1 MLATVGIFRTF
12 QFFWYKDVPTSFE
25 SPQPFPWYGTALLFC
40 ITHPLYKRSF
50 VCFSFPILL
59 DRSHRTSTVLLSRLS
74 QPARKKISCR
84 ENKKKGEKKNKLGC
98 GPTLAQVF
106 VYQGTSLLE
115 LVQRLSV
122 WPPVLYLFCDTF
134 LEFWQLDMVWRDAT
148 KLAQTWLSFLQCSQN
163 STVVCTVTVTEPQ
176 GQRDI
181 ANANADSQEADAADE
196 NAEIV
201 EVLNDVGAL
210 LGEPI
215 FITNWIR
222 EWRNE
227 IFWIFHLQRCVYL
240 IKFANIVTNYV
251 NLSPPCL

>member
-1 MLATVGIFRTF
+1 
-12 QFFWYKDVPTSFE
+12 
-25 SPQPFPWYGTALLFC
+25 
-40 ITHPLYKRSF
+40 
-50 VCFSFPILL
+50 
-59 DRSHRTSTVLLSRLS
+59 
-74 QPARKKISCR
+74 
-84 ENKKKGEKKNKLGC
+84 
-98 GPTLAQVF
+98 
-106 VYQGTSLLE
+106 
-115 LVQRLSV
+115 
-122 WPPVLYLFCDTF
+122 
-134 LEFWQLDMVWRDAT
+134 MVWRDAT

-201 EVLNDVGAL
+201 EVLNDVEAL

-222 EWRNE
+222 EWRNK
-227 IFWIFHLQRCVYL
+227 IVWIFHLQRWITAFLCVYL

-251 NLSPPCL
+251 NLSPSLSLDIFVYAVVQTLCLDSNLDTKGKNSATS

>member
-1 MLATVGIFRTF
+1 MGLHSCFVSHILCTKDPLFVLA
-12 QFFWYKDVPTSFE
+12 
-25 SPQPFPWYGTALLFC
+25 SPSYWIGVTEPRLSCCLDCLNLQE
-40 ITHPLYKRSF
+40 KRS
-50 VCFSFPILL
+50 LAG
-59 DRSHRTSTVLLSRLS
+59 RT
-74 QPARKKISCR
+74 
-84 ENKKKGEKKNKLGC
+84 KKKEKKKNKLGC

-201 EVLNDVGAL
+201 EVLNDVEAL